1 MFIYIFSLPGCLFV
15 FIYPINVNVHGPIFL
30 DILHDPWEG
39 LWVVEVDKFGPEEI
53 SKFIIVEN
61 ETIKQES
68 P

>member
-1 MFIYIFSLPGCLFV
+1 MFVCLH
-15 FIYPINVNVHGPIFL
+15 ISNQRKRTRAYFL